1 MMEAIAVGIV
11 SVAIIIAVW
20 IGIEHE
26 DIEKEGPT
34 TYSPGP

>member
-1 MMEAIAVGIV
+1 MMDVLTVGIV
-11 SVAIIIAVW
+11 LVAIVAAIW

-26 DIEKEGPT
+26 DIEKDGPT